1 LEGDQAVTFRRRPR
15 PLEPAVNDTQRPTH
29 NPWLS
34 VAVVCIAQLM
44 VVLDATIVNVAL
56 PSIQHGLKLSA
67 DNLQWVI
74 NAYTLTFGGLL
85 LLGGR
90 LADLFGRRR
99 LFFAG
104 VILFSAASL
113 VNGLASSSAMLIA
126 SRAVQGMGAALVS
139 PAALAIVNTTFPD
152 GDDQRKALSLF
163 AAISAGGAAVGLLLG
178 GVLTQALSWPWIFF
192 VNVPIGVGAVL
203 AALRL
208 VPGDNTVAEGR
219 QQTDF
224 LGAITSTGGLALLI
238 FVIVK
243 TQSYGWGS
251 ARTLVLGAV
260 ALALLGA
267 FVVIESR
274 VREPL
279 VRLAIFRIRPLAVG
293 DGAMFFLGAGLF
305 ANFFFGT
312 LYLQEILH
320 FSPIAAGF
328 AFLPVAVLI
337 GVAAGISERIVPRFG
352 VRSVAIAG
360 MAIAAGG
367 LALLVRVSVHGT
379 YAGTVLPAY
388 VLLAIGLGLAF
399 VPATLIAVSSV
410 HGDDAGLASGLFNT
424 AQQVGGA
431 LGLAVLATI
440 ATSHTSSLLAGLGS
454 HPPAATV
461 ATATVAGY
469 RIAFVVAAGFMLA
482 AIAVLAL
489 FLRTRHLEELTVEG
503 ELATVPGT

>member
-1 LEGDQAVTFRRRPR
+1 VTEQTRP
-15 PLEPAVNDTQRPTH
+15 AH

-56 PSIQHGLKLSA
+56 PSIQHGLKLTA
-67 DNLQWVI
+67 DNLQWVV

-113 VNGLASSSAMLIA
+113 VNGLASSSAELIA

-192 VNVPIGVGAVL
+192 VNVPIGVAAVF

-208 VPGDNTVAEGR
+208 VPGDNTSAEGR

-224 LGAITSTGGLALLI
+224 LGAFTSTGGLALLI

-260 ALALLGA
+260 ALALLA
-267 FVVIESR
+267 SFVVIESR

-352 VRSVAIAG
+352 VRNVAIAG

-367 LALLVRVSVHGT
+367 LALMVRVSVHGT

-388 VLLAIGLGLAF
+388 VLLAVGLGLAF
-399 VPATLIAVSSV
+399 VPATLIGVSSV
-410 HGDDAGLASGLFNT
+410 HGDDSGLASGLFNT

-440 ATSHTSSLLAGLGS
+440 AASHTSSVLAGLGS
-454 HPPAATV
+454 HPSAHTI
-461 ATATVAGY
+461 ATATVSGY
-469 RIAFVVAAGFMLA
+469 RIAFLVAAGFMLA

-489 FLRTRHLEELTVEG
+489 FLRPRHLRELELEG
-503 ELATVPGT
+503 ELATVAGT